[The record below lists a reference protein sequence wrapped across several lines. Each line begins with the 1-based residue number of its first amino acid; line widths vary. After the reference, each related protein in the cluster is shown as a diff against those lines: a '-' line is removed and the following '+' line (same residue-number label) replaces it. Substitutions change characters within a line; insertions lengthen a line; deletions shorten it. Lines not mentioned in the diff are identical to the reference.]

1 MQMTENT
8 LAAPLALV
16 AGVARV
22 LGAEATIGAR
32 P

>member
-1 MQMTENT
+1 MQMTEPT

-16 AGVARV
+16 AGVAGVRV
-22 LGAEATIGAR
+22 AEATIGAR